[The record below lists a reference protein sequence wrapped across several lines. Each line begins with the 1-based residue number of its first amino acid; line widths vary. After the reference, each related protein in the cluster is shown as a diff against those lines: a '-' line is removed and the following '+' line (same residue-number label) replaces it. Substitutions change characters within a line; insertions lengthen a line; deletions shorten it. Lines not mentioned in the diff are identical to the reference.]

1 MDTHGDDSGYLTVDL
16 GGRDTQDQRGAEQQ
30 HSGDQG
36 YMPMALDPVR
46 VVIQPIR

>member
-30 HSGDQG
+30 HSGDQVH
-36 YMPMALDPVR
+36 A